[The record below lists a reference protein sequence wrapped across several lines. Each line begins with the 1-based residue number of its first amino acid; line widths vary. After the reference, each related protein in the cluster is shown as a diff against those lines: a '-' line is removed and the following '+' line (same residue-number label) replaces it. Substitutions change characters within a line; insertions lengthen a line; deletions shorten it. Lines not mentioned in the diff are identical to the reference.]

1 MAELESLLD
10 KARQLAEARNHKL
23 LPFVRGTRSSGSRCV
38 TCARQVY
45 VLPDPGLNGAA
56 IGGDAIAE
64 LCIRKP
70 STSVQIMSTRG
81 TTA

>member
-1 MAELESLLD
+1 M
-10 KARQLAEARNHKL
+10 
-23 LPFVRGTRSSGSRCV
+23 

-45 VLPDPGLNGAA
+45 VMPGPGLNGAA

-70 STSVQIMSTRG
+70 RGSVQPAERTTFLQPSSVQKMS
-81 TTA
+81 AIKA